1 MVGTVRTE
9 NVIRIDWLR
18 ESPNVVARSLLFCA
32 VAILASSFKS
42 NRRLAPQHL
51 VDPIFAANVSPMRC
65 VNQTRTNVINRLRIH
80 QERRAFF
87 DPDAR
92 S

>member
-18 ESPNVVARSLLFCA
+18 ESPNVVTRSLLFCSGH
-32 VAILASSFKS
+32 LALSFKS

-51 VDPIFAANVSPMRC
+51 VYPIFAANVSPMRC
-65 VNQTRTNVINRLRIH
+65 VNQTRTNVINCLRIH
-80 QERRAFF
+80 QDLRAFF